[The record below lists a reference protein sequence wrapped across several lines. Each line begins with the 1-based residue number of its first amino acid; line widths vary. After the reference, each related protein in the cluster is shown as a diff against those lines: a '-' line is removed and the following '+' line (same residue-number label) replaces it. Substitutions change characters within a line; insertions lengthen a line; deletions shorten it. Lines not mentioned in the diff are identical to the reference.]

1 MKTNRLTIASILLV
15 VVPVVALVPF
25 QTARADI
32 GPKPSM
38 HFDFAFEANPPPAIV
53 SGIQFECKQAD
64 CSDAIP
70 LGVIGPQGFECGLSE
85 CSSLAYGYSDY
96 NRLSIDFSDGK
107 TRQSNIF
114 GKEYFEA
121 HSRVTVRE
129 DDLLVEE
136 LLGGNRPFS
145 AFKFIALIGN
155 TFLLCMAV
163 IIELPFLV
171 ILLILLFR
179 NTDFRTAR
187 GWYITAWTLSAL
199 ALILMLISGWGLV
212 VTLVVELMLTLGYTL
227 WRTQLRTKLLTI
239 VLMMNLITQ
248 PVLWIVL
255 RNFAGST
262 SWHLAIGEVIV
273 WLVEGGILA
282 IALRKAAK
290 FWEAPALS
298 LALNLASFGIGFL
311 MRF

>member
-15 VVPVVALVPF
+15 VVLAVVLVPF

-38 HFDFAFEANPPPAIV
+38 HFDFAFEVDPPPAIV
-53 SGIQFECKQAD
+53 SGIQFECKEAD
-64 CSDAIP
+64 CSDAEP

-96 NRLSIDFSDGK
+96 HRLSIDFSDGK

-114 GKEYFEA
+114 GKKYFEA
-121 HSRVTVRE
+121 NYRVTVRE

-136 LLGGNRPFS
+136 LPGGNRPLS
-145 AFKFIALIGN
+145 AFEFIAFLGN
-155 TFLLCMAV
+155 TFLFCMAAV
-163 IIELPFLV
+163 IELPFLV
-171 ILLILLFR
+171 ILLILLIR
-179 NTDFRTAR
+179 NTDFRAAR

-199 ALILMLISGWGLV
+199 ALVLMLISDWGLV
-212 VTLVVELMLTLGYTL
+212 VTLVVELILALGYAL
-227 WRTQLRTKLLTI
+227 RRTQPRTKLLTV

-273 WLVEGGILA
+273 WLVEAGILA
-282 IALRKAAK
+282 LALRKEAK
-290 FWEAPALS
+290 PWEAPALS
-298 LALNLASFGIGFL
+298 LALNLASFGIGLLLPF
-311 MRF
+311 